1 MSAPVLWPVARLRQF
16 AGGAWIIA
24 AGLAVGGTFAP
35 LIEQHARN
43 SSVEITAWGATADSG
58 PVPDFPDFGIPV
70 VIGAVILV
78 AAALLAMTSTRLH
91 PASGAV
97 LAARLLGTA
106 ATGITIGC
114 AVTLYLLTTLFQRG
128 NGDLT
133 GDQAILTGLGAWL
146 LIAAA
151 VVGVVGSILVLVP
164 KVEQRLEPETPP
176 MGIPIVRVLEPEF
189 DEPDLEEKG

>member
-1 MSAPVLWPVARLRQF
+1 VSAPVLWPVARLRQF

-35 LIEQHARN
+35 LLEQHIRTY
-43 SSVEITAWGATADSG
+43 SVEISAWGAAADNG

-97 LAARLLGTA
+97 LAARLLGTG

-114 AVTLYLLTTLFQRG
+114 TVTLYLLVTLFRQSS
-128 NGDLT
+128 GDLS
-133 GDQAILTGLGAWL
+133 GDQAVQTGLGAWL
-146 LIAAA
+146 LIAAS

-176 MGIPIVRVLEPEF
+176 MGIPVVRVLEPEF
-189 DEPDLEEKG
+189 DEPGPDEKG